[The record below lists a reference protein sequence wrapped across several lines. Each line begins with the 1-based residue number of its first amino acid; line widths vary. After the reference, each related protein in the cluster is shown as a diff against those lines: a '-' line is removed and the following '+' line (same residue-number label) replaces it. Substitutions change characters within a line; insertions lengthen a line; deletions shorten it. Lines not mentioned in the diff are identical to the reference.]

1 MSSRSD
7 RPPRLAEWLI
17 ARAVPP
23 RDRDAVLG
31 DLDETF
37 RRLSRDRP
45 RSPRLWYWGQALLFT
60 AAYSAERVRSR
71 ARRGRGRDAG
81 GGTLHLREAVMVDG
95 WWREM
100 RFAFRALRRRPGFI
114 AANVGTLALGV
125 GATTAI
131 FSVINGVM
139 LRPLP
144 YAQPDRLV
152 FLSESWKDQAIPGGS
167 SMNAANFRD
176 LQASV
181 RTIEG
186 MTPYTFWSG
195 NLTGGERPQRVRG
208 LVVGHTFFSTLGVQP
223 VLGRDFT
230 VDEGS
235 EGGPHVA
242 ILTYELWRDVFGA
255 DRGLVGRD
263 IMLNSAPYTVVGV
276 LPQGT
281 EFPGDPRIYVALQ
294 WEGAELG
301 RGGRNLN
308 GIGRLAPG
316 VTLEMA
322 QQDMTAAYAPL
333 EEAYPQND
341 NWTAWADP
349 LQSLVVSRGRQRSL
363 RLLGWAVGLVLV
375 IACMNVANLLLVRAE
390 TRHREL
396 AVRVALGAGK
406 GRLIPHFLSEGL
418 LLGVVGGGLGVVVA
432 FGGLEAIKSG
442 FASMLPRADEI
453 ALDGTALLFALGI
466 SLASGVV
473 VGLVPAVRTRAV
485 DLQADLK
492 DGARGASAGGSLLRH
507 GLVIGEISLAV
518 VILGIAGLLGN
529 SFYRVARI
537 DTGLTDPQDV
547 LVAQVTLGDDYEDT
561 GSRARFFEQLITQI
575 EALPGVTS
583 AGLTS
588 RLPLFGGNNF
598 TRVPVVGDPD
608 RSAEF
613 VEWRMVTPGFFDAVG
628 VRLEEGR
635 MMNATDASL
644 DTLRTIVITR
654 ELARQLFAGASP
666 LGRRIDVFGDGVGM
680 EVIGVVSDLRDL
692 GHERPVPPGVYAA
705 AGNAVAPSTGYLIVR
720 SATDP
725 LQLVAPLRELVQGL
739 DPNLPLFGTRTLDDV
754 VRQRLGGRMFSIS
767 LLGIF
772 ATVALLL
779 GAIGIYG
786 VVSYAV
792 TQRTR
797 EMGVRLALGAKGVD
811 VIRLVVKHGVRL
823 TILGVALGLVGTW
836 VSTRW
841 ISSQLFGVEP
851 TDPVTYTV
859 VAGLL
864 AGVSLLASYMPARR
878 ASRTDP
884 LEALRSE

>member
-1 MSSRSD
+1 
-7 RPPRLAEWLI
+7 
-17 ARAVPP
+17 
-23 RDRDAVLG
+23 
-31 DLDETF
+31 
-37 RRLSRDRP
+37 
-45 RSPRLWYWGQALLFT
+45 
-60 AAYSAERVRSR
+60 
-71 ARRGRGRDAG
+71 
-81 GGTLHLREAVMVDG
+81 MVDG
-95 WWREM
+95 WWREV
-100 RFAFRALRRRPGFI
+100 RFAFRALRKRPGFI
-114 AANVGTLALGV
+114 AATVGTLALGI

-144 YAQPDRLV
+144 YPEPDRLV

-186 MTPYTFWSG
+186 MAPYTFWSG
-195 NLTGGERPQRVRG
+195 NLTGGDRPQRVRG
-208 LVVGHTFFSTLGVQP
+208 LLVGHEFFSTLGVQP
-223 VLGRDFT
+223 FLGRDFSLE
-230 VDEGS
+230 EGS
-235 EGGPHVA
+235 AGGPAAA
-242 ILTYELWRDVFGA
+242 ILTYGLWRDVFGG
-255 DRGLVGRD
+255 DRNVVGRD
-263 IMLNSAPYTVVGV
+263 IMLNSEPHTVVGV
-276 LPQGT
+276 LPEGT
-281 EFPGDPRIYVALQ
+281 EFPGDPRIYVALP
-294 WEGAELG
+294 WVGTELG

-322 QQDMTAAYAPL
+322 QQDMASAYSPL
-333 EEAYPQND
+333 EETYPQND

-349 LQSLVVSRGRQRSL
+349 LHSLIVGRSQQRSL
-363 RLLGWAVGLVLV
+363 RLLGWAVGLVLL
-375 IACMNVANLLLVRAE
+375 IACLNVANLLLVRAE

-406 GRLIPHFLSEGL
+406 ARLVPHFLSEGL
-418 LLGVVGGGLGVVVA
+418 SLGVIGGSLGVAVA
-432 FGGLEAIKSG
+432 YGGLEAIKAG
-442 FASMLPRADEI
+442 FATMLPRADEI
-453 ALDGTALLFALGI
+453 ALDHTALLFAVAI
-466 SLASGVV
+466 SLASGIV
-473 VGLVPAVRTRAV
+473 VGFVPVVRTRSV
-485 DLQADLK
+485 NLQADLK
-492 DGARGASAGGSLLRH
+492 DGARGASRGGSVLRQSM
-507 GLVIGEISLAV
+507 VIGEISLAV
-518 VILGIAGLLGN
+518 VILAIAGLLGN

-537 DTGLTDPQDV
+537 DTGLTSPEDV
-547 LVAQVTLGDDYEDT
+547 LVAQVTLGSDYADP
-561 GSRARFFEQLITQI
+561 GARARFFGELVTQV

-608 RSAEF
+608 RSAQF

-635 MMNATDASL
+635 MMDASDATL
-644 DTLRTIVITR
+644 DTVRTIMITR
-654 ELARQLFAGASP
+654 ELARQLFPSESP
-666 LGRRIDVFGDGVGM
+666 LGRHIDVFGDGVGM

-692 GHERPVPPGVYAA
+692 GQERPAPPGVYAA
-705 AGNAVAPSTGYLIVR
+705 AGNAVAPSTGYLLVR
-720 SATDP
+720 TATDP
-725 LQLVAPLRELVQGL
+725 PALVPRVRELVQGL
-739 DPNLPLFGTRTLDDV
+739 DPDLPLFGTRTLDDV
-754 VRQRLGGRMFSIS
+754 VRQRLGGRMFSVS

-811 VIRLVVKHGVRL
+811 VIRLVVRHGIRL
-823 TILGVALGLVGTW
+823 TVLGLALGLIGAW

-841 ISSQLFGVEP
+841 IASQLFGVEP
-851 TDPVTYTV
+851 TDLVTYGA
-859 VAGLL
+859 VAALL
-864 AGVSLLASYMPARR
+864 GGVSLLASFMPARR